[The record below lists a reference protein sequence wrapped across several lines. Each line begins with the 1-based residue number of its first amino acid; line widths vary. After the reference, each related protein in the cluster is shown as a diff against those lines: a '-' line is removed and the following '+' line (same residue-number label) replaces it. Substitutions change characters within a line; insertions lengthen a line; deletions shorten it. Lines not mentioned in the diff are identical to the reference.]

1 MIIRKYV
8 STDCK
13 QVADLF
19 YETVHS
25 VNAKDYTIEQL
36 DAWADGSADLE
47 KWDKSFIENYTL
59 VAVEDNCIVGFGDI
73 DRTGY
78 LDMLFVHKD
87 FQGQGIASAICDR
100 LEASITTDKIATH
113 ASITAK
119 PFFEKRGYKSVKEQ
133 QIIRKGI
140 RLTNYVMGKQQQQ
153 QPVAWLP

>member
-133 QIIRKGI
+133 QVIRKGI
-140 RLTNYVMGKQQQQ
+140 HLTNYVMEKQQQL
-153 QPVAWLP
+153 VAWLP

>member
-25 VNAKDYTIEQL
+25 VNVKDYTIEQL

-133 QIIRKGI
+133 QVIRKGI
-140 RLTNYVMGKQQQQ
+140 HLTNYVMEKQQQL
-153 QPVAWLP
+153 VAWLP

>member
-36 DAWADGSADLE
+36 DAWADGSLDLE

-87 FQGQGIASAICDR
+87 FQGQGIASAICER

-133 QIIRKGI
+133 QVIRKGI
-140 RLTNYVMGKQQQQ
+140 HLTNYVMEKQQQL
-153 QPVAWLP
+153 VAWLP

>member
-25 VNAKDYTIEQL
+25 INAKDYTIEQL
-36 DAWADGSADLE
+36 DAWADGSLDLE

-133 QIIRKGI
+133 QVIRKGI
-140 RLTNYVMGKQQQQ
+140 HLTNYVMEKQQQL
-153 QPVAWLP
+153 VAWLP

>member
-140 RLTNYVMGKQQQQ
+140 HLTNYVMEKQQQL
-153 QPVAWLP
+153 VAWLP